1 MTMPNGAAH
10 RHVVNIDLRG
20 CQRRRTGGIVW
31 LLIATAATI
40 ALVVLRARAGW
51 YALLVVPFTL
61 AALGYFQARERT

>member
-1 MTMPNGAAH
+1 MPNATAH

-20 CQRRRTGGIVW
+20 CQRRRTGGVIW

-40 ALVVLRARAGW
+40 ALAVLRARDGW
-51 YALLVVPFTL
+51 YAVLMVPFTL